1 MISFVLPKVVGVES
15 VAQLVALRNQIAAS
29 TGQVE
34 LDCSEVRFFDPFG
47 MTMLACILETTAIG
61 RVIKMPWLSSNT
73 ASYLERMDFFERI
86 DVADVDIPTDRIRHD
101 RRASLLEIKRIFGY
115 EPSEPVAEQL
125 ATTIASTILG
135 RPPEP
140 ASFDNPD
147 TEHEQYYRPLRYSLS
162 ELIENALTH
171 ARRNGRGDA
180 GVWIA
185 SQYFRNPAKVQIAV
199 IDNGCGF
206 LSTLHDHPELQD
218 KTHRNAIL
226 TALKPKVSCNRDYGP
241 FLESV
246 NEGVGLTTT
255 VRIAKAT
262 SGTVHIVSG
271 DALVMESNSGSL
283 KRRDRATVL
292 PATWDGVAISLSFEP
307 ARLPEVKVSDHL
319 PPIEGPIHKD
329 PSSVALRFV
338 D

>member
-1 MISFVLPKVVGVES
+1 
-15 VAQLVALRNQIAAS
+15 
-29 TGQVE
+29 
-34 LDCSEVRFFDPFG
+34 
-47 MTMLACILETTAIG
+47 MLACILETTATG
-61 RVIKMPWLSSNT
+61 RVIRMPWLKRST
-73 ASYLERMDFFERI
+73 TSYLERMDFFERI
-86 DVADVDIPTDRIRHD
+86 EVSDVDIPTNRIRHD
-101 RRASLLEIKRIFGY
+101 RRASLLEIQRIFGN
-115 EPSEPVAEQL
+115 EASEPVADQL

-135 RPPEP
+135 RPPKP
-140 ASFDNPD
+140 FSFASPD
-147 TEHEQYYRPLRYSLS
+147 TEHEQYYLPLRYSLS
-162 ELIENALTH
+162 ELIENASTH
-171 ARRNGRGDA
+171 ARRNGRSNA

-185 SQYFRNPAKVQIAV
+185 SQYLRSPEKIQIAV

-206 LSTLHDHPELQD
+206 LSTLRDHPELPE
-218 KTHRNAIL
+218 KTHSSAIL

-271 DALVMESNSGSL
+271 DALVLETTTGTL
-283 KRRDRATVL
+283 KRRDRATTL
-292 PATWDGVAISLSFEP
+292 PATWEGVAISITFEP
-307 ARLPEVKVSDHL
+307 ARLPGVKVRDHL
-319 PPIEGPIHKD
+319 PPVEGPTHKS